1 MKMKNTKRKTRK
13 NNKKIKKKG
22 GITTPSSPISTRRN
36 LFSDISPFPASDNS
50 PSSPIPT
57 RNNLFSDISPP
68 PPSPASIINTP
79 TSPIINRNLF
89 SNTSSPETEVD
100 NRLITNNRNER
111 RRNRFIS
118 SSPEI
123 EVDNRLITNNRN
135 ERRRNRF
142 ISSSPEI
149 EVDDRMN
156 DLIHDYDEER
166 DQQNNEQE
174 IAIGTRLYEVES
186 TADPLITEKLN
197 KERDEE
203 MEKIK
208 RIGDGE
214 NENICIDVDKEILDI
229 INLEKISVKDYIS
242 EDTKNHI
249 VIRDYQTSN
258 SNYYIINK
266 EDIRKLELD
275 ADIFACN
282 KEVSFQEDGSMG
294 VEKETNTSFPLFNMN
309 KVMAEFYVYK
319 PDIDELLQ
327 ENNEHPYYFI
337 CPTKTIVPSTSSRT
351 LFENHGE
358 SYTGANHCQS
368 GKGGIVYRLVK
379 TRPMEKTLGGKK
391 KTRRNKKNI
400 NIPKSKHKRTKTR
413 KHKNRGIGNYT
424 IEDFNPHS
432 G

>member
-1 MKMKNTKRKTRK
+1 MKNTKRKTRK
-13 NNKKIKKKG
+13 NNKNIKKKG
-22 GITTPSSPISTRRN
+22 GIATPSSPIQTRRN
-36 LFSDISPFPASDNS
+36 LFSDISPSSSPVSDNS

-89 SNTSSPETEVD
+89 SDT
-100 NRLITNNRNER
+100 
-111 RRNRFIS
+111 

-123 EVDNRLITNNRN
+123 ELDNRLITNNRN

-208 RIGDGE
+208 RIGGGE

-229 INLEKISVKDYIS
+229 INLEQISVKDYIS

-379 TRPMEKTLGGKK
+379 TRPMEKSIEQINTNLGGKK

-400 NIPKSKHKRTKTR
+400 NIPKSKRKRTKTR
-413 KHKNRGIGNYT
+413 KHKNT
-424 IEDFNPHS
+424 KT
-432 G
+432 

>member
-13 NNKKIKKKG
+13 NNKNIKKKG
-22 GITTPSSPISTRRN
+22 GITTPSSPIQTRRN
-36 LFSDISPFPASDNS
+36 LFSDISPSSASDNS
-50 PSSPIPT
+50 PSSPIPI
-57 RNNLFSDISPP
+57 RRNLFSDISPP

-79 TSPIINRNLF
+79 SSPIINRNLF
-89 SNTSSPETEVD
+89 SDTSSPEIEVD
-100 NRLITNNRNER
+100 NRFITNNRNER
-111 RRNRFIS
+111 RRNRVT
-118 SSPEI
+118 SSPQEI
-123 EVDNRLITNNRN
+123 YVNNRMYN
-135 ERRRNRF
+135 V
-142 ISSSPEI
+142 I
-149 EVDDRMN
+149 N
-156 DLIHDYDEER
+156 DSDTESDEE
-166 DQQNNEQE
+166 NNEQE

-208 RIGDGE
+208 GIGGGE
-214 NENICIDVDKEILDI
+214 NENICIDVDKEIMDI
-229 INLEKISVKDYIS
+229 ISLEPISVKDYIS

-400 NIPKSKHKRTKTR
+400 NIPKSKNKRTKTR
-413 KHKNRGIGNYT
+413 KHKNT
-424 IEDFNPHS
+424 KT
-432 G
+432 